1 MVRHITA
8 PLSRLASTADQIA
21 HGALDRTA
29 DVSGDVEIST
39 LAGAF
44 NGMMDRLRQA
54 RADLEQRVQQRTA
67 ELAQANARLQDENT
81 VRRQAERALEI
92 ERNKLKRILDAMEDA
107 VYIVNPQYEVE
118 YTNPALNR
126 VFGPVN
132 GRPCYAYLYG
142 RSDVCPW
149 CPNAAVWQG
158 HSVHREVS
166 LPDGG
171 TYEVFDTPV
180 TNAEGRRSKLAIYHD
195 VTARKQV
202 EEEVRQR
209 NRELAT
215 LSRRLVE
222 VQESERHYIAREL
235 HDETGQALASLMLRL
250 GLLERDLQ
258 SGLPVAGR
266 VAELK
271 RTVDEVLEGLHGLAS
286 DLRPASLD
294 HVGLVPAL
302 RQYTERLAERHH
314 LVVDFSAIGLQ
325 EERLPPPIE
334 ITIYRIVQEALVNA
348 VRHAQATHADVIIE
362 RRADH
367 VRILIEDNGVGFE
380 PTLALESGRLG
391 LIGIRERAETLG
403 GQLVIDSV
411 PGTGT
416 TLLVEVPYER
426 AHPDR
431 G

>member
-8 PLSRLASTADQIA
+8 PLSRLAATADQIA
-21 HGALDRTA
+21 HGALDVTA

-44 NGMMDRLRQA
+44 NGMMARLRQA

-67 ELAQANARLQDENT
+67 ELAQANARLRGENT
-81 VRRQAERALEI
+81 VRRQAERD
-92 ERNKLKRILDAMEDA
+92 R
-107 VYIVNPQYEVE
+107 EVE

-142 RSDVCPW
+142 RSEVCAW
-149 CPNAAVWQG
+149 CPNAEVWQG
-158 HSVHREVS
+158 HSVHREVNM
-166 LPDGG
+166 PGGG

-180 TNAEGRRSKLAIYHD
+180 TNAEGRWSKLAIYHD

-222 VQESERHYIAREL
+222 VQESERQYISREL
-235 HDETGQALASLMLRL
+235 HDETGQALTSLMLRL

-334 ITIYRIVQEALVNA
+334 ITIYRIVQEALVNV

-380 PTLALESGRLG
+380 PTRALESGRLG
-391 LIGIRERAETLG
+391 LLGIRERAETLG